1 MAEEWRPDAV
11 LKAKTSQVKL
21 EFFDYIEKNIDR
33 IDANIPVFFGQVAA
47 TLDSSLPGIPDDL
60 HDQFIN
66 SVTMK
71 VLESSKKSGDIAAVE
86 KLFDYAIRN
95 MRGRKGRA
103 VYDIILGLRLVSD
116 GRFADAIEHLRRY
129 RNVDAILCPEIAY
142 CYYMLS
148 TQQPGSEGM
157 PSPARPRDLALAARE
172 QMMEL
177 VTLKPPVNRLKSYD
191 VAEDAGITKIFWF
204 MLKHAIDWFP
214 SEREFLRIGLEKAT
228 KDRNAD
234 IREELLTIAIER
246 FCNDIHFFREMYFLK
261 LELRDA
267 GGLAGVV
274 KQMTQQFPDDI
285 EPVYYGLRLAVMAS
299 RGETYSRFRKLA
311 VSRNFPPNVLLLSDF
326 AFELMSGR
334 QYEARAC
341 LDEIKQKF
349 GPHHFYVMMLDYVVS
364 DFFSDD
370 QKKVKKAK
378 KVLIDSLDQYC
389 MKILKIKP
397 A

>member
-11 LKAKTSQVKL
+11 LKAKTSQIKL

-47 TLDSSLPGIPDDL
+47 TLDSSLPGIPDDV

-116 GRFADAIEHLRRY
+116 GRFADAIEHLKRY
-129 RNVDAILCPEIAY
+129 RNVDAILCPAIAY

-157 PSPARPRDLALAARE
+157 PSPAIPRDLALAARE

-246 FCNDIHFFREMYFLK
+246 FCNDMHFFREMYFLK

-267 GGLAGVV
+267 AGLAGVV

-311 VSRNFPPNVLLLSDF
+311 VSKNFPPNVLLLSDF

-334 QYEARAC
+334 EYEARAC

-349 GPHHFYVMMLDYVVS
+349 GPHHFYVMMLDYVVP

>member
-11 LKAKTSQVKL
+11 LKAKTSQIKL

-47 TLDSSLPGIPDDL
+47 TLDSSLPGIPDDM

-116 GRFADAIEHLRRY
+116 GRFADAIEHLKRY
-129 RNVDAILCPEIAY
+129 RNVDAILCPAIAY

-157 PSPARPRDLALAARE
+157 PSPAHPGDLALAARE

-204 MLKHAIDWFP
+204 MLKQAIDWFP
-214 SEREFLRIGLEKAT
+214 SEQEFLRIGLEKAT

-267 GGLAGVV
+267 AGLAGVV

-311 VSRNFPPNVLLLSDF
+311 VSKNFPPNVLLLSDF

-334 QYEARAC
+334 PYEARAC

-349 GPHHFYVMMLDYVVS
+349 GPHHFYVMMLDYVVP

>member
-47 TLDSSLPGIPDDL
+47 TLDSSLPGIPDDM

-71 VLESSKKSGDIAAVE
+71 VLESSKRSGDIAAIE

-103 VYDIILGLRLVSD
+103 IYDIIIGLRMVTD
-116 GRFADAIEHLRRY
+116 GRFADALEHLKRY
-129 RNVDAILCPEIAY
+129 RNVDAILCPAIAY

-148 TQQPGSEGM
+148 TQQPGSEGT
-157 PSPARPRDLALAARE
+157 PSPALPSDLALAARE

-177 VTLKPPVNRLKSYD
+177 VTLKPPVNRLKNHD

-204 MLKHAIDWFP
+204 MLKHAIEWFP
-214 SEREFLRIGLEKAT
+214 SEQEFLRIGLEKAT

-246 FCNDIHFFREMYFLK
+246 FCNDMHFLREMYFLK
-261 LELRDA
+261 LEQRDA

-285 EPVYYGLRLAVMAS
+285 EPVYYGLRLAVMVS

-311 VSRNFPPNVLLLSDF
+311 VSRNFPRNVLLLSDF

-334 QYEARAC
+334 QFEARAC

-389 MKILKIKP
+389 MKLLKIKP

>member
-11 LKAKTSQVKL
+11 LKAKTTQIKL

-47 TLDSSLPGIPDDL
+47 TLDSSLPGIPDDM

-103 VYDIILGLRLVSD
+103 VYDIILGLRMVSD
-116 GRFADAIEHLRRY
+116 GRFADAIEHLKRY
-129 RNVDAILCPEIAY
+129 RHVDAILCPAVAY

-148 TQQPGSEGM
+148 TQLPGSEGTS
-157 PSPARPRDLALAARE
+157 SPTLPRDLALAARE

-204 MLKHAIDWFP
+204 MLKQAIDWFP

-246 FCNDIHFFREMYFLK
+246 FCNDMHFLREMYFLK
-261 LELRDA
+261 LEQRDA

-311 VSRNFPPNVLLLSDF
+311 VSKNFPPNVLLLSDF

-349 GPHHFYVMMLDYVVS
+349 GPHHFYVMMLDYVVP

>member
-11 LKAKTSQVKL
+11 LKAKTSQIKL

-47 TLDSSLPGIPDDL
+47 TLDSSLPGIPDDM

-116 GRFADAIEHLRRY
+116 GRFADAIEHLKRY
-129 RNVDAILCPEIAY
+129 RNVDAILCPAVAY

-157 PSPARPRDLALAARE
+157 PSPTLPRDLALAARE

-204 MLKHAIDWFP
+204 MLKQAIDWFP

-267 GGLAGVV
+267 GGLAGVI

-311 VSRNFPPNVLLLSDF
+311 VSKNFPPNVLLLSDF

-334 QYEARAC
+334 PYEARAC

-389 MKILKIKP
+389 MKILKIKM

>member
-47 TLDSSLPGIPDDL
+47 TLDSSLPGIPDEM

-103 VYDIILGLRLVSD
+103 VYDIILGLRLVTD
-116 GRFADAIEHLRRY
+116 GRFADAIEHLRKY
-129 RNVDAILCPEIAY
+129 RNVDAILCPAIAY

-148 TQQPGSEGM
+148 TQQPGSEGT
-157 PSPARPRDLALAARE
+157 PPPALPRDLALAARE

-204 MLKHAIDWFP
+204 M
-214 SEREFLRIGLEKAT
+214 AT

-246 FCNDIHFFREMYFLK
+246 FCNDMHFLREMYFLK
-261 LELRDA
+261 LEQRDA

>member
-11 LKAKTSQVKL
+11 LKAKSSQVKL

-47 TLDSSLPGIPDDL
+47 TLDSSLPGIPDDM

-95 MRGRKGRA
+95 MRGKKGRA
-103 VYDIILGLRLVSD
+103 VYDIIIGLRMVTD
-116 GRFADAIEHLRRY
+116 GRFADAIEHLKRY
-129 RNVDAILCPEIAY
+129 RHVDAILCPAVAY

-148 TQQPGSEGM
+148 TQLPGSEGT
-157 PSPARPRDLALAARE
+157 PPPALPRDLALAARE

-191 VAEDAGITKIFWF
+191 VAEDAGITKTFWF

-246 FCNDIHFFREMYFLK
+246 FCNDMHFLREMYFLK
-261 LELRDA
+261 LEQRDA

-311 VSRNFPPNVLLLSDF
+311 VSKNFPPNVLLLSDF

-349 GPHHFYVMMLDYVVS
+349 GPHHFYVMMLDYVVP

>member
-11 LKAKTSQVKL
+11 LKAKTSQIKL

-47 TLDSSLPGIPDDL
+47 TLDSSLPGIPDDM

-71 VLESSKKSGDIAAVE
+71 VLESSKRSGDIESVE

-103 VYDIILGLRLVSD
+103 IYDIILGLRMVSD
-116 GRFADAIEHLRRY
+116 GRFADAIEHLKRY
-129 RNVDAILCPEIAY
+129 RHVDAILCPAVAY

-148 TQQPGSEGM
+148 TQQPGSEGTS
-157 PSPARPRDLALAARE
+157 SPALPGDLKLAARE

-214 SEREFLRIGLEKAT
+214 SEQEFLRIGLEKAT

-246 FCNDIHFFREMYFLK
+246 FCNDMHFLREMYFLK

-311 VSRNFPPNVLLLSDF
+311 VSKNFPPNALLLSDF

-334 QYEARAC
+334 PYEARAC

>member
-1 MAEEWRPDAV
+1 MAEEWRPDAI
-11 LKAKTSQVKL
+11 LKAKTSQIKL

-47 TLDSSLPGIPDDL
+47 TLDTSLPGIPDDM

-66 SVTMK
+66 SLTMK

-103 VYDIILGLRLVSD
+103 IYDIILGLRMVTD
-116 GRFADAIEHLRRY
+116 GRFADAISHLKRY
-129 RNVDAILCPEIAY
+129 RNVDAILCPAIAY
-142 CYYMLS
+142 CYYTLS
-148 TQQPGSEGM
+148 TRQPVSEGT
-157 PSPARPRDLALAARE
+157 PSPALPGDLKLAARE

-177 VTLKPPVNRLKSYD
+177 VTLKPPVNRLKNYE
-191 VAEDAGITKIFWF
+191 VTEDAGITKIFWF
-204 MLKHAIDWFP
+204 MLKHAIEWFP
-214 SEREFLRIGLEKAT
+214 SEREFLRIGVEKAT
-228 KDRNAD
+228 KDRNTD

-246 FCNDIHFFREMYFLK
+246 FCNDMHFLREMYFLK
-261 LELRDA
+261 LEQRDA

-334 QYEARAC
+334 QHEARAC

-370 QKKVKKAK
+370 QKKEKKAK

-397 A
+397 T